1 MGRGNPVII
10 NGISFPTKIAAK
22 NHFMDQRERVKA
34 EGPLKSGELYEGL
47 LDLYMKYVDLHPEHA
62 LNGRR
67 ITAFS
72 VDFEPRENAG
82 RWRAH
87 LCYWVEFSATQKK
100 PFSLPGAV
108 DDIAAAQA
116 ANCSPH

>member
-10 NGISFPTKIAAK
+10 NGKSFPSKTAAK
-22 NHFMDQRERVKA
+22 NHFMNQRERVKA
-34 EGPLKSGELYEGL
+34 DGPLKSGELYEDL
-47 LDLYMKYVDLHPEHA
+47 LDLYMNYVALHPEHA

-82 RWRAH
+82 RWGSY

-116 ANCSPH
+116 TAQQ

>member
-1 MGRGNPVII
+1 MKRGITVVI
-10 NGISFPTKIAAK
+10 NGKSFASKTSAK
-22 NHFMDQRERVKA
+22 KHFMDQRERVKA
-34 EGPLKSGELYEGL
+34 DGPLKSGELYEDL
-47 LDLYMKYVDLHPEHA
+47 LDLYMNYIDIHPEHA

-82 RWRAH
+82 QWSSY
-87 LCYWVEFSATQKK
+87 LCYWVEFSTTQKK

-116 ANCSPH
+116 AAQQ

>member
-1 MGRGNPVII
+1 MGRGNPITI
-10 NGISFPTKIAAK
+10 NGISFPTKTAAK
-22 NHFMDQRERVKA
+22 NHFMNQRERVKA
-34 EGPLKSGELYEGL
+34 NGPLKSGELYESL

-67 ITAFS
+67 IIAFS
-72 VDFEPRENAG
+72 VDFEPRGNRG
-82 RWRAH
+82 SWGSY
-87 LCYWVEFSATQKK
+87 LCYRVEFSATQKK

-116 ANCSPH
+116 ANVSQQ